1 MWVNDMF
8 PVLFAF
14 DFRCFWW
21 VNDLFLVLFALL
33 GLNQS
38 WRMGHLLLVPCSSD
52 GDDVAVAEGREKR
65 KRGKEEGMTYVILG

>member
-1 MWVNDMF
+1 MN
-8 PVLFAF
+8 
-14 DFRCFWW
+14 CFW
-21 VNDLFLVLFALL
+21 FFFALL

-52 GDDVAVAEGREKR
+52 GDDVVVAVAKGRGKR